1 MHAGTQHI
9 TSSPPVIQAGG
20 KELAGLAEG
29 QSWVF
34 LGLAPQQ

>member
-9 TSSPPVIQAGG
+9 MPSPPVIQAVG

-29 QSWVF
+29 QRWFF
-34 LGLAPQQ
+34 LGLAPQ